1 MDQSEFSMRGSL
13 LLLALVAFGCSKSK
27 QYDTVRI
34 YGHAG
39 TGLENIAS
47 VFHDN
52 TIEAVDLA
60 LSMQGCNGVEVDVHL
75 SADGDLWLYHD
86 AELESETNLTGCIPD
101 ASNAVLSTG
110 KYSSLHQEKIARLSE
125 IDTNHL
131 QGKEIVL
138 DLRHYNECLGEFV
151 NVTQIID
158 CLVDMGYSSPKGFT
172 VLVNVSRKEWVQAF
186 VDAGFHTV
194 LSIYSMTEFAY
205 VENVY
210 PDIYGFIMKNSDVT
224 EDNVEAIQ
232 QTGKK
237 LFIFEVRSPKM
248 TREALRK
255 GPDGILSDDLRTAII
270 EKY

>member
-1 MDQSEFSMRGSL
+1 MRGSL
-13 LLLALVAFGCSKSK
+13 LLFVLIAFGCSKSK

-47 VFHDN
+47 VYHDN

-75 SADGDLWLYHD
+75 SADGDLWLFHD
-86 AELESETNLTGCIPD
+86 AQLESETNLSGCIPD

-110 KYSSLHQEKIARLSE
+110 KYSTLHQEKIARLSD

-138 DLRHYNECLGEFV
+138 DLRHYNECAGEFV
-151 NVTQIID
+151 NVAQIID
-158 CLVDMGYSSPKGFT
+158 RLVDLGYSSAKGFT
-172 VLVNVSRKEWVQAF
+172 VLVNVSLKEWIQPF
-186 VDAGFHTV
+186 LNAGFNTV
-194 LSIYSMTEFAY
+194 LSIYAMSEFTYA
-205 VENVY
+205 ESIY
-210 PDIYGFIMKNSDVT
+210 PGIYGYIMKNSDVT
-224 EDNVEAIQ
+224 EENVEAIQ

-248 TREALRK
+248 TREAFRK
-255 GPDGILSDDLRTAII
+255 APDGILSDDLRTAII

>member
-1 MDQSEFSMRGSL
+1 MRGSL
-13 LLLALVAFGCSKSK
+13 LFLVLIAFGCTKSK

-47 VFHDN
+47 VYHDN

-75 SADGDLWLYHD
+75 SADGDLWLFHD
-86 AELESETNLTGCIPD
+86 AQLESETNLSGCIPD

-110 KYSSLHQEKIARLSE
+110 KYSTLHQEKIARLSD

-138 DLRHYNECLGEFV
+138 DLRHYNECAGEFV
-151 NVTQIID
+151 NVAQIID
-158 CLVDMGYSSPKGFT
+158 RLVDLGYSSPKGFT
-172 VLVNVSRKEWVQAF
+172 VLVNVSLKEWIQPF
-186 VDAGFHTV
+186 LNAGFNTV
-194 LSIYSMTEFAY
+194 LSIYAMSEFTYA
-205 VENVY
+205 ESIY
-210 PDIYGFIMKNSDVT
+210 PGIYGYIMKNSDVT
-224 EDNVEAIQ
+224 EENVEAIQ

-248 TREALRK
+248 TREAFRK
-255 GPDGILSDDLRTAII
+255 APDGILSDDLRTAII